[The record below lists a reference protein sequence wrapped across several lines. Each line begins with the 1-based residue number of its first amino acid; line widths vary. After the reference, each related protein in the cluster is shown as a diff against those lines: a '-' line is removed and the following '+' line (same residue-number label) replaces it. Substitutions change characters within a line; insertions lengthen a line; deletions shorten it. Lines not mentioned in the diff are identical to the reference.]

1 MFFYHFL
8 SVLQFIPP
16 LEEGGGFLAN
26 YILKVLHQ
34 YESIKQKI
42 DKELKTMPEGRLLV
56 NQNKGVMLFQNA
68 ILQNGK
74 YIRKGITR
82 NKELVHK
89 LARKEVLSSEWSV
102 VEKNSKYLK
111 HALDHTKDID
121 PKDIIAS
128 MRKAYQLLPPEYF
141 FNSTKFTI
149 DHKLEGEEKLRMQ
162 RHVDWANMPYRVNNA
177 YPEEKNKMTS
187 FGLPTRSK
195 SEQLIAEKLH
205 DYGVPFRYDALYT
218 FAGTEISPDFTF
230 QDKNMKLFFWEHAG
244 QMDNSFYEQRHN
256 RKIAIY
262 RSVNIVPW
270 NNLIVTYEYKNVL
283 NMGLIDAMIEKVVI
297 PRL

>member
-1 MFFYHFL
+1 MDYYRSEL
-8 SVLQFIPP
+8 
-16 LEEGGGFLAN
+16 
-26 YILKVLHQ
+26 LKVFHQ

-89 LARKEVLSSEWSV
+89 LARKEFLSSEWAV

-121 PKDIIAS
+121 PEDIIAS

-141 FNSTKFTI
+141 FDETKFII

-162 RHVDWANMPYRVNNA
+162 RHVDWGNTPYRENNA
-177 YPEEKNKMTS
+177 YPEEKNKITS
-187 FGLPTRSK
+187 FGLKVRSK

-205 DYGVPFRYDALYT
+205 DMGVPFRYDAVYN
-218 FAGTEISPDFTF
+218 FAGQEISPDFTF
-230 QDKNMKLFFWEHAG
+230 QDKNMRLFFWEHAG
-244 QMDNSFYEQRHN
+244 QMDIPKYERRHN
-256 RKIAIY
+256 RKMTIY

-270 NNLIVTYEYKNVL
+270 DNLIVTYEYENVI
-283 NMGLIDAMIEKVVI
+283 NMGVVKAIIENVVI